1 MEETIKVKEAMLNI
15 VNKLNDLLNEDNRD
29 EVKTKQ
35 EVSISTA
42 MTGAGKTYLNA
53 IALEEKVKEIRDKG
67 IQG

>member
-1 MEETIKVKEAMLNI
+1 MKETIKVKEAMLNI
-15 VNKLNDLLNEDNRD
+15 VNKLNDLLNDDNRD
-29 EVKTKQ
+29 VVKTKQ

-42 MTGAGKTYLNA
+42 MTGASKTYLNA